1 MYYFLNYF
9 RCKIETDRAIEEFAE
24 NFRLKHKLENTAMDL
39 WVNKIKEKVK
49 KQDKALEKVK
59 TNIKNSPVL
68 QDEEIKRYL

>member
-1 MYYFLNYF
+1 
-9 RCKIETDRAIEEFAE
+9 
-24 NFRLKHKLENTAMDL
+24 MDL